1 MDNKPINSIS
11 DALTRIADLTEKNLN
26 ILKTIEESFR
36 TRRSHLGV
44 DIDGTTYSIPSFI
57 SLETRIETMEH
68 NLENILNAPLTGE
81 AFVYHDGTTQKL
93 ELSGYSTTPNH
104 VDVKI
109 KRNTNNGQG
118 LFNVEENSVFK
129 DFMNPNPYIHID
141 IASIPNTIKHV
152 NVRKIIIKDSA
163 IALQNAIN
171 NMIETDGSIKYEDW
185 ARLAFAYEEG
195 KDYEQYDTTKR
206 LPLRN
211 GLAQGTYI
219 IQSIEDQHT
228 DSNFEEHYTVV
239 LDKDLV
245 YYVNNG
251 TIQRDIE
258 VGDYLVTY
266 NDKVQMMVEDVNRLT
281 KTITFKIMYGAYSDL
296 QDVTSGNTDLY
307 TIKYYHAAND
317 DKLREFDKTK
327 YINVPIEED
336 KYIMVFVAPI
346 NDTTNVQAPWGTGI
360 YISTDSL
367 ILESTGESFRQYY
380 NDNVNNIGDA
390 LAAITSM
397 MDDDEQVSRLT
408 PAEFANAYNYV
419 PHWNENLIK
428 VTQINKHLNDAKSIK
443 AIRNLYAQKEQLNQE
458 LETVRFNIDKL
469 NQELA
474 TLSFDDTTNQ
484 RTIHETNLREAM
496 SHRVE
501 LTNSILQVSQ
511 EIALQANNSDV
522 PIENAKYRIR
532 GFVDLQSLGLPDMVK
547 PIKIDVQYRYKCSSS
562 FTGAAETY
570 GDRYIYSDWNNM
582 DSPYRRR
589 IPALNDAGRY
599 VYDWEP
605 FNENKN
611 EPSFNQ
617 IDIPITQGEIVDI
630 RVRFVYN
637 LGHPFAEMTSAWSPI
652 LSVNFPDELKQKVDI
667 LDIISQNNDEIE
679 SQSLQNLIDKNGLT
693 EHINDE
699 IQDQTIKFKHSA
711 DNISSG
717 FFTSERRIIPLA
729 DKLLSMD
736 EFITELQNE
745 VYGNNANNLLI
756 TLSSND
762 NAIQLKP
769 WTINTFHA
777 GSYTRAINNDSTFKF
792 ATEDETDYEPVF
804 AVCQLNINI
813 KNIGA
818 SNMRLHSI
826 FPGDHNTPLTDNIS
840 SPFYRSNYITDWPG
854 HPSSPDGVW
863 MLMDEQND
871 SGELAVTQ
879 RRNQFLYF
887 RTNLEGLDINDSAGS
902 QSNMIDFYT
911 RCDNGN
917 QAIARLLR
925 SGSTRINS
933 HRVPNYS
940 NLATQHN
947 IIELLSP
954 DDTDG
959 IGKKLY
965 EVMGNSEPGACLG
978 VLYPYPGQ
986 LNNIC
991 IPTSQSF
998 KILKPGES
1006 VNIPVQFVYWF
1017 QDATDDNLIA
1027 LAKKTLQPIEGIQQD
1042 PAISRFA
1049 NTLFEAAGGTTA
1061 DLPTLKQAM
1070 KSTAVISDRDYQD
1083 FKKQFT
1089 SPAKMRN
1096 FTITRMMAFDIRP
1109 NLYSEPITYKFTV
1122 SASYEDTKGFK
1133 IKAKNISE
1141 SGVLPLNSVVPQTAL
1156 TKLVDSDVKGS
1167 GLIKKSTVNLK

>member
-68 NLENILNAPLTGE
+68 NLKNILNAPLTGE

-109 KRNTNNGQG
+109 ERDNVVGNG
-118 LFNVEENSVFK
+118 LFNVKQNSIFK
-129 DFMNPNPYIHID
+129 DFMNPNLYIHID

-152 NVRKIIIKDSA
+152 NIRKIIIKDSA
-163 IALQNAIN
+163 IALQDAIN
-171 NMIETDGSIKYEDW
+171 NVIGTDGSIKYEDW
-185 ARLAFAYEEG
+185 YRIAFGYEEG
-195 KDYEQYDTTKR
+195 VDYEQYDTTKR
-206 LPLRN
+206 LPLRD

-219 IQSIEDQHT
+219 IESIEDHHI

-258 VGDYLVTY
+258 IGDYLVTY

-281 KTITFKIMYGAYSDL
+281 RTITFKIMYGAYSDL

-317 DKLREFDKTK
+317 DKLREFNKTK
-327 YINVPIEED
+327 YINVSIEED
-336 KYIMVFVAPI
+336 RYIMVFVAPI

-360 YISTDSL
+360 YIDTNSL
-367 ILESTGESFRQYY
+367 ILKSTGTSFRDYY
-380 NDNVNNIGDA
+380 KNNVNNIGDA

-408 PAEFANAYNYV
+408 PAEFAIAYNYI
-419 PHWNENLIK
+419 PRWNENLIK

-496 SHRVE
+496 SRRVE
-501 LTNSILQVSQ
+501 LTNSILQVCQ

-532 GFVDLQSLGLPDMVK
+532 GFIDLQSLGLPDIVK

-589 IPALNDAGRY
+589 VPALNDTGRY
-599 VYDWEP
+599 IYDWEA

-630 RVRFVYN
+630 RVRLVYN

-667 LDIISQNNDEIE
+667 LDIITENNAEIE
-679 SQSLQNLIDKNGLT
+679 QQSLQNLIDKNGLT
-693 EHINDE
+693 EHINDT

-717 FFTSERRIIPLA
+717 FFTPERRVIPLSN
-729 DKLLSMD
+729 KLLSMD

-745 VYGNNANNLLI
+745 VYGNNANNLLV
-756 TLSSND
+756 TLSSKD

-769 WTINTFHA
+769 WTLNTFHS
-777 GSYTRAINNDSTFKF
+777 GSYTRAVNNDSTFKF
-792 ATEDETDYEPVF
+792 STEDETDYEPVF

-813 KNIGA
+813 KNIGS

-840 SPFYRSNYITDWPG
+840 SPFYRTNYITETDNVNA
-854 HPSSPDGVW
+854 PDGVW
-863 MLMDEQND
+863 MMLDEQND
-871 SGELAVTQ
+871 EGELAVTQ
-879 RRNQFLYF
+879 RRNQFIYF
-887 RTNLEGLDINDSAGS
+887 RTALEGLDILDPQAGS
-902 QSNMIDFYT
+902 ANERKFYSSCNPLNLST
-911 RCDNGN
+911 RLIRN
-917 QAIARLLR
+917 
-925 SGSTRINS
+925 GSTPLTRKA
-933 HRVPNYS
+933 PNYS
-940 NLATQHN
+940 NVASKEN

-954 DDTDG
+954 DSADNV
-959 IGKKLY
+959 GKKLY
-965 EVMGNSEPGACLG
+965 DVMGNSEPGSSMG

-986 LNNIC
+986 LGNIC
-991 IPTSQSF
+991 IPTSQTF
-998 KILKPGES
+998 KVLKPGES
-1006 VNIPVQFVYWF
+1006 VNVPIQFIYWF
-1017 QDATDDNLIA
+1017 QDATDDNLIS
-1027 LAKKTLQPIEGIQQD
+1027 LAQKTKNPVAGIQTD
-1042 PAISRFA
+1042 VKLKNFADKLFEVA
-1049 NTLFEAAGGTTA
+1049 NTTDDYNA
-1061 DLPTLKQAM
+1061 LKTAM
-1070 KSTAVISDRDYQD
+1070 KSSEIINNENY
-1083 FKKQFT
+1083 KQFKANFV

-1141 SGVLPLNSVVPQTAL
+1141 SGALPLNSVVPQTAL
-1156 TKLVDSDVKGS
+1156 TKLVESDVKGS

>member
-11 DALTRIADLTEKNLN
+11 DALTRITDLTEKNLN

-81 AFVYHDGTTQKL
+81 AFVYHDGTTQKM
-93 ELSGYSTTPNH
+93 ELSGYSVTPNH

-109 KRNTNNGQG
+109 ERDNITGNG
-118 LFNVEENSVFK
+118 LFNVEQNSIFK

-141 IASIPNTIKHV
+141 IASIPNTTKHV
-152 NVRKIIIKDSA
+152 NIRKIIIKDGA
-163 IALQNAIN
+163 IALQDAIN
-171 NMIETDGSIKYEDW
+171 NVIETDGSIKYEDW
-185 ARLAFAYEEG
+185 YRIAFGYEEG
-195 KDYEQYDTTKR
+195 VDYEQYDTTKR
-206 LPLRN
+206 LPLRD

-219 IQSIEDQHT
+219 IESIEDHHI

-258 VGDYLVTY
+258 IGDYLVTY
-266 NDKVQMMVEDVNRLT
+266 NDKVQMVVEDVNHLT
-281 KTITFKIMYGAYSDL
+281 RTITFKIMYGAYSDL

-317 DKLREFDKTK
+317 DKLREFNKTK
-327 YINVPIEED
+327 YINVSVEED

-360 YISTDSL
+360 YIDTDSL
-367 ILESTGESFRQYY
+367 TLKSTGTPFRDYY

-408 PAEFANAYNYV
+408 PTEFATAYNYI
-419 PHWNENLIK
+419 PHWNESLIK

-458 LETVRFNIDKL
+458 LETIRFNIDKL

-496 SHRVE
+496 ARRSE
-501 LTNSILQVSQ
+501 LTNSILQVCQ

-532 GFVDLQSLGLPDMVK
+532 GFVDLQMLGLPDMVK

-582 DSPYRRR
+582 ESPYRRR
-589 IPALNDAGRY
+589 IPSLNSAGQY
-599 VYDWEP
+599 VYDWEE

-617 IDIPITQGEIVDI
+617 IDIPITQGETVDV
-630 RVRFVYN
+630 RVRLVYN
-637 LGHPFAEMTSAWSPI
+637 LGHPFAEMTSSWSPI
-652 LSVNFPDELKQKVDI
+652 LSVNFPDELKQKVDV
-667 LDIISQNNDEIE
+667 LDIITQNNSEIE
-679 SQSLQNLIDKNGLT
+679 QQSLQNLIDKNGLT
-693 EHINDE
+693 EHINDT

-711 DNISSG
+711 DNITSG
-717 FFTSERRIIPLA
+717 FFTQERRIIPLS
-729 DKLLSMD
+729 DKLFSMD

-745 VYGNNANNLLI
+745 VYGNNTNNLLV
-756 TLSSND
+756 TLSSKD

-769 WTINTFHA
+769 WTLNTFHA

-792 ATEDETDYEPVF
+792 STEDETDYEPVF

-813 KNIGA
+813 KNIGS
-818 SNMRLHSI
+818 SNMRLHSL

-840 SPFYRSNYITDWPG
+840 SPFYRTNYITETDNVNE
-854 HPSSPDGVW
+854 PDGVW
-863 MLMDEQND
+863 MMLDEQND
-871 SGELAVTQ
+871 EGELAVTQ

-887 RTNLEGLDINDSAGS
+887 RTALEGLDILDPQAGS
-902 QSNMIDFYT
+902 ANERKFYSSCNPLDLST
-911 RCDNGN
+911 RLIRN
-917 QAIARLLR
+917 
-925 SGSTRINS
+925 GSTPLTRK
-933 HRVPNYS
+933 VPNYS
-940 NLATQHN
+940 NVASKEN

-954 DDTDG
+954 DSTDN

-965 EVMGNSEPGACLG
+965 NIMGNSEPGSSMG

-986 LNNIC
+986 MGNIC
-991 IPTSQSF
+991 IPTSQTF
-998 KILKPGES
+998 KVLKPGEG
-1006 VNIPVQFVYWF
+1006 VNVPIQFIYWF
-1017 QDATDDNLIA
+1017 QDATDDNLIS
-1027 LAKKTLQPIEGIQQD
+1027 LAQKTRYPVAGIQTDVKLQN
-1042 PAISRFA
+1042 FA
-1049 NTLFEAAGGTTA
+1049 DTLFEVANTTDDYNA
-1061 DLPTLKQAM
+1061 LKTAM
-1070 KSTAVISDRDYQD
+1070 KSREIINNENYKK
-1083 FKKQFT
+1083 FKANFV

-1122 SASYEDTKGFK
+1122 SASYEDTKGFQ

-1141 SGVLPLNSVVPQTAL
+1141 SGALPLNSVVPQTAL
-1156 TKLVDSDVKGS
+1156 AKLVESDVKGS
-1167 GLIKKSTVNLK
+1167 GLIKKSSVNLK